1 MAFKSKIKL
10 DELKNL
16 TEVQYIKLI
25 EREIKRAATFE
36 QTGVVVL
43 SDYTFSCG
51 SVGTLILLGKLSG
64 SLMKYYKSLKT
75 DRKTEKDFAK
85 GICYFQEVEGQSP
98 IMRIAL
104 NDGKGKPTKM
114 KKNGKKLF
122 RKLGFAI
129 DIFKGDL
136 GLKEVSLDAKEI
148 DQIEAEVDQENDD
161 QKMISI
167 IRAYKK
173 TFALVANNV
182 IPILKAKTPE
192 KIEERHYQLSLRLL
206 KLSKSLQDKL
216 QEISEKKQQKFNAF
230 VAEVKAKEP
239 RLIKIVANLKQHLK
253 NRTVEGNL
261 DEVRGELHSLLNDLN
276 QSSNKLQSLK
286 NELKIKFKDYGISI

>member
-25 EREIKRAATFE
+25 EREVKRAAAFG
-36 QTGVVVL
+36 QTGVIVL

-51 SVGTLILLGKLSG
+51 SLGTLILLGKLSG
-64 SLMKYYKSLKT
+64 SLMKYYKGLKT
-75 DRKTEKDFAK
+75 DRKAEKDFAK
-85 GICYFQEVEGQSP
+85 GVCYFQEVEGQPP

-104 NDGKGKPTKM
+104 NDGKGKPAKM

-122 RKLGFAI
+122 KKLGFTV

-136 GLKEVSLDAKEI
+136 GLQEVGLEAEEI
-148 DQIEAEVDQENDD
+148 DQIEAEVEQENDD

-173 TFALVANNV
+173 TFALVAKNV

-216 QEISEKKQQKFNAF
+216 EEISEKKQEKYSAF

-239 RLIKIVANLKQHLK
+239 RLIKIVAKLKQHLK

-261 DEVRGELHSLLNDLN
+261 DEVRGELHTLLNDLN

-286 NELKIKFKDYGISI
+286 NELKTKFKAYGISI